1 MSHADCISG
10 CQTKETALMN
20 QLSKGR
26 FDDQSQI
33 EWKLG
38 DIFILI
44 LTWVEELNQ
53 IKVLLLNP
61 LVKQFLLH
69 VTIGDLSVAQQYF
82 PLWFSA
88 IL

>member
-1 MSHADCISG
+1 MT
-10 CQTKETALMN
+10 QYTASSSRN
-20 QLSKGR
+20 AQLSQV
-26 FDDQSQI
+26 D
-33 EWKLG
+33 LV
-38 DIFILI
+38 FILI
-44 LTWVEELNQ
+44 FTYVRELNQ